1 MAAKILLI
9 DDEELFREDF
19 ALLLRNEG
27 YECITACSAEEGL
40 NVVQDEL
47 PDIVFSDI
55 VMSGKSGID
64 VLQDI
69 NRINPDG
76 SVIIMTSFGTL
87 ETAIKAFRYGAIDY
101 ILKPIEIEE
110 VLIKIERIISH
121 KDLLNEVKY
130 LRREI
135 IDSSEDFSF
144 IGQSKPIKKVKELI
158 QRVAPTNSTVLISG
172 ESGTGKEV
180 VAQAIHQISNNAEKP
195 FVAINCSSLQEN
207 LLESE
212 LFGHVKGAFT
222 GATKDK
228 VGFMEAAGEGTIMLD
243 EISEIP
249 ITLQSKLLRVLEQK
263 EFYRV
268 GGTKKYPL
276 NARII
281 AATNRD
287 LKQSIK
293 KGEFREDLFYRI
305 AVFEIELPTLKDRK
319 EDIPLLVEYFLMK
332 FNNEM
337 KKKYIGASSDTIK
350 ALMSYDWPGNIRELR
365 NVIER
370 AMILCENKTITIN
383 GLPSQ
388 IRGNSSQ
395 VEFSR
400 NLKTAVNSYE
410 KAFITQS
417 LKENNWNKEETAK
430 ILEINPSTLY
440 RKIAEL
446 GITEEN

>member
-1 MAAKILLI
+1 MSTKILII
-9 DDEELFREDF
+9 DDEEMFREDF
-19 ALLLRNEG
+19 ALLLINEG
-27 YECITACSAEEGL
+27 FKCTTASSAEEGL
-40 NVVQDEL
+40 DKAKEEL

-55 VMSGKSGID
+55 VMPGKSGID
-64 VLQDI
+64 ILEAL
-69 NRINPDG
+69 NRNNPDG

-87 ETAIKAFRYGAIDY
+87 ETALKAFRQGAVDY

-110 VLIKIERIISH
+110 VLIKIERIVSH

-130 LRREI
+130 LRREV

-144 IGQSKPIKKVKELI
+144 VGESEPIKKVKELI

-172 ESGTGKEV
+172 KSGTGKEV
-180 VAQAIHQISNNAEKP
+180 VAQAIHQISNNSEKP

-222 GATKDK
+222 GAIKEK
-228 VGFMEAAGEGTIMLD
+228 VGFMEAAGDGTIMLD

-293 KGEFREDLFYRI
+293 KGDFREDLFYRI
-305 AVFEIELPTLKDRK
+305 AVFEIELPTLKDRR

-337 KKKYIGASSDTIK
+337 KKKYIGVSSDTIK

-388 IRGNSSQ
+388 IRGTSAQ
-395 VEFSR
+395 GEDLK
-400 NLKTAVNSYE
+400 NLKTAVNAYE
-410 KAFITQS
+410 KAFIIQT
-417 LKENNWNKEETAK
+417 LKESNWNKEETAK

-440 RKIAEL
+440 RKITDL
-446 GITEEN
+446 GIKEDK